1 MRTRRHRHGRG
12 GAAWFGALAILLM
25 MGVLAACGGDDDDAA
40 TSSSGGDG
48 GGASSDCG
56 QQAEELV
63 TQNKEPMKPVVPE
76 AAFDMGENKGK
87 NIWYIS
93 PSQATGYALALS
105 KSVTAASEAAG
116 MSTTIFDGK
125 NQPDR
130 FTQGFAQA
138 VQSGA
143 DGIVLYAIN
152 PELVPEGLQR
162 AKEADVPVITM
173 ATGVPAPPDSSVVTA
188 IDHDREAE
196 GEYMANYAAY
206 MTDCD
211 VKGAITLDPA
221 YVGLVTERDAITA
234 QLEKLCPDS
243 CDVQDLETQLGTMAT
258 ELAPSTQSFIQRNQ
272 DLNTIFATFDQAATY
287 QIPAVEQAG
296 TDVKI
301 VGTNG
306 LEENLKAVKDGSPQ
320 VADVAYVPPDYFGW
334 LGVDQ
339 LGRAMAGEKVG
350 DANGEPLKT
359 PVQTFDAENLPDDVS
374 DIDAVFTG
382 LVGYQDAFREKWGM

>member
-1 MRTRRHRHGRG
+1 MHERARV
-12 GAAWFGALAILLM
+12 AWSTGLALLLM
-25 MGVLAACGGDDDDAA
+25 TGLLAACGGDDDETA
-40 TSSSGGDG
+40 SSGSGGDG
-48 GGASSDCG
+48 GGESASGCAQEAKD
-56 QQAEELV
+56 LV
-63 TQNKEPMKPVVPE
+63 AQNKEPMKPVLPE
-76 AAFDMGENKGK
+76 AAFDMAKNKGK

-116 MSTTIFDGK
+116 MTTTIFDGK

-130 FTQGFAQA
+130 FTQGFQQA

-152 PELVPEGLQR
+152 PELVPEGLKAAQ
-162 AKEADVPVITM
+162 EADVPVITM

-188 IDHDREAE
+188 IDHDRVAE
-196 GEYMANYAAY
+196 GEYMANYAASI
-206 MTDCD
+206 TDCE
-211 VKGAITLDPA
+211 VNAAITLDPA
-221 YVGLVTERDAITA
+221 YVGLVTERDAIA
-234 QLEKLCPDS
+234 DQLEKLCPDS
-243 CDVQDLETQLGTMAT
+243 CEVQDLEMQLGTMAT
-258 ELAPSTQSFIQRNQ
+258 ELAPNTQSFIQRNQ

-296 TDVKI
+296 TDTKI

-350 DANGEPLKT
+350 DASGEDLKT
-359 PVQTFDAENLPDDVS
+359 PVQTFDAENLPDDVT
-374 DIDAVFTG
+374 DLDAVFSG
-382 LVGYQDAFREKWGM
+382 LVGYQDQFREKWGM